1 MTKRI
6 IALLIL
12 LPVAI
17 IIVALALANRQP
29 ITLAVP
35 NLDGS
40 VLMSAQA
47 PLFAI
52 LFAVLFLGMII
63 GSLGTWVRQ
72 SKHRKAA
79 RENSVEATKAGFEA
93 RKQRERADEL
103 AQDKITTADD
113 RPAVNARAA
122 ALGLP
127 APTPRK
133 AA

>member
-6 IALLIL
+6 IAILIL

-40 VLMSAQA
+40 VLLSTEL
-47 PLFAI
+47 PLYAI
-52 LFAVLFLGMII
+52 LFAVLFIGMII

-72 SKHRKAA
+72 SRHRKAA
-79 RENSVEATKAGFEA
+79 RANSAEASKAGAEA
-93 RKQRERADEL
+93 HKQRERADDL
-103 AQDKITTADD
+103 ANDKATTPDN